1 MTYDEALAI
10 AAKFAPELKVMP
22 PFPDHPDLFAV
33 ERPGNSTPF
42 SINLPNARIAR
53 PDLSAE
59 QALKEETT
67 IFKQALEMA
76 KTS

>member
-10 AAKFAPELKVMP
+10 AAKLAPELKVMP

-42 SINLPNARIAR
+42 SITLPVRRVNPNLTPAQR
-53 PDLSAE
+53 LE
-59 QALKEETT
+59 EETVM
-67 IFKQALEMA
+67 FKQALEMA